1 MVAVIVA
8 RATGDGDAAAS
19 CDESTGNA
27 ECGADG
33 DEDAGEA
40 DWATYQAQSRQCTS
54 HSVVSVLLYARHGI
68 IIINPGLHTYYSRAE
83 IYILSPDRECDRVEV
98 LPC

>member
-1 MVAVIVA
+1 M
-8 RATGDGDAAAS
+8 RGEHRRDA
-19 CDESTGNA
+19 ER
-27 ECGADG
+27 GAGG

-68 IIINPGLHTYYSRAE
+68 IIINPGQHTQYSRAG
-83 IYILSPDRECDRVEV
+83 IYILVPDTRDKAKEGFSRTLRSRVRAAF
-98 LPC
+98 